1 MKKKFTML
9 FAALLACV
17 GVAKAQDAAN
27 YADGLYKV
35 YWEADQRGYLAY
47 HDTDY
52 PERPQLAGVVNHN
65 PNGHYALD
73 ADGINLGWYL
83 YTSTETQKSYLFEAT
98 TGKFI
103 TIKTDETVGN
113 GKACVLSENVTAEAQ
128 FNLFASN
135 GDVAGSYLLRYVF
148 NGTNYH
154 FCSGCGSDKG
164 NNPVRFSS
172 DTQSDGGNRFVFVTD
187 DESLSI
193 TDDVKNAAITK
204 ILAFESSV
212 VDMVYVYKYGETEWG
227 SETIEAKK
235 GEAYPAPAARYGV
248 TYTLPEGNVAAD
260 AVDGTEV
267 EVTCSLAEGFPFVFA
282 ETYNAETAEWYS
294 LTLRAKKVAYV
305 NDSFVYS
312 NDVTTGSFF
321 TFTGNPITGYTIY
334 NYDGGNKAVWAD
346 TPANGTA
353 IGLVATANGTWEL
366 LGTNTADN
374 YLFKVKGTSNSYMH
388 DYQTKFSY
396 WLHNN
401 AATDPGSYVTI
412 TSPSAGLQALVEKA
426 GLLRSSANTGVGTIT
441 TASATT
447 LNAAVDAAEEANTL
461 AEILD
466 ATNSLQEAYQEA
478 LNNIVLPEKGKYYTL
493 VSSCTDDHRANQ
505 SVYVN
510 REGRMQFAKAG
521 EVASDFARM
530 FQFVPTTTEG
540 KFYIYNVENNTYMNT
555 VGYALALGVDAA
567 KPVTITNLG
576 KDNIV
581 KIVPDGQNMMHTQ
594 DAGSVI
600 VGWNND
606 SYTNGS
612 AWTIVETEAPNL
624 AEVIKHTLTVTTAGW
639 STLVLPHNTTIPAN
653 VEVFVASEIKD
664 DKVMLSAVENVL
676 PAHTPVI
683 IKATANDYEFNYTTE
698 NNTVETN
705 LLEGSV
711 FNLNISEDGYVLATT
726 AENGVGLYKAK
737 FNVVDLDK
745 NVDADGDG
753 NATNDYTAFLNNA
766 KKAYLPASVVPDAS
780 APMFSFDRGE
790 GTTGIDKAQLTM
802 DNVVIYDLLGRRV
815 EKMEKGIYIVNGKK
829 IIK

>member
-9 FAALLACV
+9 FAALLAFV
-17 GVAKAQDAAN
+17 GVAKAQDAAT

-35 YWEADQRGYLAY
+35 YWQADQRGCLAY
-47 HDTDY
+47 HATDY

-73 ADGINLGWYL
+73 AEGINLGWYL

-135 GDVAGSYLLRYVF
+135 GNVAGSYLLRYVL
-148 NGTNYH
+148 NEKNYH
-154 FCSGCGSDKG
+154 FCSGCGSNKG
-164 NNPVRFSS
+164 NNPVRFST
-172 DTQSDGGNRFVFVTD
+172 DGQSDGGNRFVFVTD
-187 DESLSI
+187 ALLSI
-193 TDDVKNAAITK
+193 TDDVKNAAIAK
-204 ILAFESSV
+204 IQAFESSV

-227 SETIEAKK
+227 RETIEAKK

-248 TYTLPEGNVAAD
+248 TYTLPEGNVPASAAD
-260 AVDGTEV
+260 NTEV

-282 ETYNAETAEWYS
+282 ETYNAVTAEWYS

-305 NDSFVYS
+305 GDSFVYS

-346 TPANGTA
+346 SPANGTA
-353 IGLVATANGTWEL
+353 IGLVETANDTWEL

-388 DYQTKFSY
+388 DYNTKFSY
-396 WLHNN
+396 WLSNS

-426 GLLRSSANTGVGTIT
+426 GLLTSSANNGVGTIT

-447 LNAAVDAAEEANTL
+447 LNTAVDATKEANTL
-461 AEILD
+461 AEIVN
-466 ATNSLQEAYQEA
+466 ATNSLQGAYQGA
-478 LNNIVLPEKGKYYTL
+478 LNDIVLPEEGKYYTL

-510 REGRMQFAKAG
+510 REGRMQFANAG
-521 EVASDFARM
+521 EVASDFARV

-555 VGYALALGVDAA
+555 VGYALALGADAA

-624 AEVIKHTLTVTTAGW
+624 ADVVKHTLTVTNAGW

-664 DKVMLSAVENVL
+664 DKVMLSAVEDVL

-683 IKATANDYEFNYTTE
+683 IKATANDYVFNYTAE
-698 NNTVETN
+698 EGSVESN

-711 FNLNISEDGYVLATT
+711 FNLNVSEDGYVLANG
-726 AENGVGLYKAK
+726 EMGVGLYKAK
-737 FNVVDLDK
+737 FNVVDL
-745 NVDADGDG
+745 NNEVDADGDG
-753 NATNDYTAFLNNA
+753 DATNDYTAFLNNA
-766 KKAYLPASVVPDAS
+766 NKAYLPAPAGAS
-780 APMFSFDRGE
+780 AAMFSFGRGE
-790 GTTGIDKAQLTM
+790 GTTGIETAVSGEQT
-802 DNVVIYDLLGRRV
+802 VVIYDLAGRRV

-829 IIK
+829 VIR